1 MQPLGE
7 ERVVIAVVSGKGGT
21 GKTSFSASLALSRP
35 GVAAVDA
42 DVEEPNLSLLLGDP
56 VMATMNVGLPV
67 PVVDAAKCTR
77 CGTCSRTCRFGAVL
91 SFGKA
96 PPVFSELCHGC
107 GACVM
112 ACPEKALCEVDRPI
126 GFIGRGVSNGIVL
139 VEGRL
144 MVGMPNPVP
153 VIERAVG
160 LGLAEGLDTVIDS
173 PPGAACPMVAALREA
188 GAAILVTEPTPFGRA
203 DAEVVAQVLHDMG
216 KPAAL
221 VVNRSGILEEE
232 PPFDGVTGTFPV
244 LARLPFSRAVA
255 EGCARGIPPTE
266 LDPSWE
272 TAAKA
277 AWDWASEV
285 AR

>member
-1 MQPLGE
+1 MLPLGRE
-7 ERVVIAVVSGKGGT
+7 PLSIAVVSGKGGT

-35 GVAAVDA
+35 GVMAVDA
-42 DVEEPNLSLLLGDP
+42 DVEEPNLALLLGDP
-56 VMATMNVGLPV
+56 ILASMSVALPV
-67 PVVDAAKCTR
+67 PAVDAGKCTR
-77 CGTCSRTCRFGAVL
+77 CGVCSRTCRFGAVL
-91 SFGKA
+91 SFGQA
-96 PPVFSELCHGC
+96 PPVFNELCHGC

-112 ACPEKALCEVDRPI
+112 ACPEKALYEVERPV
-126 GFIGRGVSNGIVL
+126 GFVGRGMTGSGIL

-153 VIERAVG
+153 VIERAIE
-160 LGLAEGLDTVIDS
+160 LGLSEGLDTVIDS

-188 GAAILVTEPTPFGRA
+188 GAVILVTEPTPFGRA
-203 DAEVVAQVLHDMG
+203 DAEVVAEVLRDMG

-232 PPFDGVTGTFPV
+232 APFDGITGTFPV

-266 LDPSWE
+266 VDPSWKAAA
-272 TAAKA
+272 TAAWEWA
-277 AWDWASEV
+277 AEA

>member
-1 MQPLGE
+1 MQPL
-7 ERVVIAVVSGKGGT
+7 ERERIVIAVVSGKGGT
-21 GKTSFSASLALSRP
+21 GKTSFSASLALSRV

-42 DVEEPNLSLLLGDP
+42 DVEEPNLALLLGEP

-67 PVVDAAKCTR
+67 PVVDVEKCTR

-91 SFGKA
+91 SFGKV
-96 PPVFSELCHGC
+96 PPVFNELCHGC

-126 GFIGRGVSNGIVL
+126 GFVGRGISGGIVL

-153 VIERAVG
+153 VIERTVG
-160 LGLAEGLDTVIDS
+160 LGLAEELDTVIDS
-173 PPGAACPMVAALREA
+173 PPGAACPMVAAVREA
-188 GAAILVTEPTPFGRA
+188 RGVILVTEPTPFGRA

-221 VVNRSGILEEE
+221 VVNRSGILENE
-232 PPFDGVTGTFPV
+232 PPFDGITGTFPV
-244 LARLPFSRAVA
+244 LARLPFSRLVA

-266 LDPSWE
+266 LDPSWK
-272 TAAKA
+272 AAGKA
-277 AWDWASEV
+277 AWDWAAEV
-285 AR
+285 TR

>member
-1 MQPLGE
+1 VRPLG
-7 ERVVIAVVSGKGGT
+7 RKPLSIAVVSGKGGT

-35 GVAAVDA
+35 GVMAVDA
-42 DVEEPNLSLLLGDP
+42 DVEEPNLALLLGDP
-56 VMATMNVGLPV
+56 ILASMSVSLPV
-67 PVVDAAKCTR
+67 PAVDAEKCTR
-77 CGTCSRTCRFGAVL
+77 CGICSRTCRFGAVL
-91 SFGKA
+91 SFGQA
-96 PPVFSELCHGC
+96 PPVFNELCHGC

-112 ACPEKALCEVDRPI
+112 ACPEKALYEVERPV
-126 GFIGRGVSNGIVL
+126 GFVGRGMTGDGIL

-153 VIERAVG
+153 VIERTIE
-160 LGLAEGLDTVIDS
+160 LGLSEGLDTVIDS

-188 GAAILVTEPTPFGRA
+188 GAVILVTEPTPFGRA
-203 DAEVVAQVLHDMG
+203 DAEVVAEVLRDMG

-232 PPFDGVTGTFPV
+232 APFDGITGTFPV

-266 LDPSWE
+266 VDPSWKAAA
-272 TAAKA
+272 TAAWEWA
-277 AWDWASEV
+277 AEV
-285 AR
+285 TR